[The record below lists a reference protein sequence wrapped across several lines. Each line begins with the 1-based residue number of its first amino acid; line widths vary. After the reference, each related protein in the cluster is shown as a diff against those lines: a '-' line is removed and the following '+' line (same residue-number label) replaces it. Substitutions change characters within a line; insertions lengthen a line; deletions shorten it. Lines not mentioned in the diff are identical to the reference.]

1 MFSFLRFFDLL
12 SFVGFRFLASFLCS
26 FAFWGFLFCFLF
38 PEGDTDEEIDTQV
51 PVPSSSFCYC

>member
-1 MFSFLRFFDLL
+1 
-12 SFVGFRFLASFLCS
+12 LASFLCS
-26 FAFWGFLFCFLF
+26 FALWGFLFCFLF